1 MTLALVPAGANPPP
15 LGAFASKLVQALKV
29 EGPVLH
35 LTSKRVDKS
44 MGAGTT
50 ARLGSLF
57 ERSKVAAWIS
67 TQEEAHRFLVFEA
80 DAGPTMWTKTCIRQ
94 ADCVLLVGL
103 GTSSPDLSRV
113 ERTFMFSSSASSPA
127 VGGHSAV
134 AGPGGQRPHP
144 SFSVKSR
151 VFWCVWRGA
160 AVAGAVVAA
169 GAVAG
174 ACVFSSVTHGVRVCV
189 YSSAARNWCSC
200 TTPHADPR
208 ARASGCALA
217 ASACTTTF
225 GTSPCP
231 LCACVG
237 RLTVRTLPAH
247 SIPVNG
253 DYERLVRHLVGKAR
267 GVVLGGG
274 GARGLAHLG
283 VLATLEEQGVP
294 IDYIGG
300 TSQGAFMAGTVAE
313 SFGRGPPLVVSH
325 CVATLFV
332 RPVRSHDGCATMHPA
347 QQHSCQQDRVAVVA
361 AVGFHAAHRVV
372 LLWRGVQ

>member
-160 AVAGAVVAA
+160 AA
-169 GAVAG
+169 AVAG
-174 ACVFSSVTHGVRVCV
+174 CCWRCC
-189 YSSAARNWCSC
+189 WCL
-200 TTPHADPR
+200 R
-208 ARASGCALA
+208 
-217 ASACTTTF
+217 
-225 GTSPCP
+225 
-231 LCACVG
+231 
-237 RLTVRTLPAH
+237 
-247 SIPVNG
+247 
-253 DYERLVRHLVGKAR
+253 
-267 GVVLGGG
+267 
-274 GARGLAHLG
+274 
-283 VLATLEEQGVP
+283 
-294 IDYIGG
+294 
-300 TSQGAFMAGTVAE
+300 
-313 SFGRGPPLVVSH
+313 
-325 CVATLFV
+325 LFV
-332 RPVRSHDGCATMHPA
+332 RHACRVLCVFVSRKELVLLHDPARRPKGTRKWLRSRRVGLHHHVRY
-347 QQHSCQQDRVAVVA
+347 VALPSVCVCR
-361 AVGFHAAHRVV
+361 AAHCTYFAHPQHPRE
-372 LLWRGVQ
+372 R

>member
-225 GTSPCP
+225 GTCAVLALP
-231 LCACVG
+231 LC
-237 RLTVRTLPAH
+237 VRV
-247 SIPVNG
+247 S
-253 DYERLVRHLVGKAR
+253 
-267 GVVLGGG
+267 GGSLC
-274 GARGLAHLG
+274 AL
-283 VLATLEEQGVP
+283 
-294 IDYIGG
+294 Y
-300 TSQGAFMAGTVAE
+300 
-313 SFGRGPPLVVSH
+313 PPTAS
-325 CVATLFV
+325 
-332 RPVRSHDGCATMHPA
+332 P
-347 QQHSCQQDRVAVVA
+347 
-361 AVGFHAAHRVV
+361 
-372 LLWRGVQ
+372 

>member
-160 AVAGAVVAA
+160 AVAGAVAVAA
-169 GAVAG
+169 AVAVAVAVAG
-174 ACVFSSVTHGVRVCV
+174 PFVVTHAVRCV
-189 YSSAARNWCSC
+189 RSSAARNWCSC

-225 GTSPCP
+225 GTCAVLALP
-231 LCACVG
+231 LCARVSGGSLCALCPPTASPSTVTTSGLCVTWLG
-237 RLTVRTLPAH
+237 RHEGWCLEVVVRE
-247 SIPVNG
+247 V
-253 DYERLVRHLVGKAR
+253 
-267 GVVLGGG
+267 
-274 GARGLAHLG
+274 
-283 VLATLEEQGVP
+283 
-294 IDYIGG
+294 
-300 TSQGAFMAGTVAE
+300 
-313 SFGRGPPLVVSH
+313 
-325 CVATLFV
+325 
-332 RPVRSHDGCATMHPA
+332 
-347 QQHSCQQDRVAVVA
+347 
-361 AVGFHAAHRVV
+361 
-372 LLWRGVQ
+372 